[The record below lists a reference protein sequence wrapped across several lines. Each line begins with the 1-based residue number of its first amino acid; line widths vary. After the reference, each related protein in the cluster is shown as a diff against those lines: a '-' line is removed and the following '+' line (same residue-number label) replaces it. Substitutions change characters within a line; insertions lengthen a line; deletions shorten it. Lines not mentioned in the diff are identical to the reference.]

1 MRTPGDVRPAMQE
14 VLDTALAMAP
24 ASAQAHFSL
33 VLAEREYGPGRHKVS
48 TAAQIEDVASLTAWI
63 TATNAS
69 DEAIQHVERA
79 AMALAERHTQ
89 VPARRLLPHVLA
101 VHGKAQLLLRSGRQR
116 LRQTRE
122 LVRIDG
128 TTLSLASVLL
138 GDPGQD
144 QEATNYG
151 RAALVFLQEADA
163 RTETAM
169 YALAK
174 TARWQHD
181 YAMAA
186 DVAEQGFEPGPVDP
200 MTVQL
205 AYYEANSAALLGDQH
220 RARQALMRADQIAEA
235 VAAEGPASSPWSF
248 PAERRA
254 IFRLSVLLRT
264 GDPDGALAAAA
275 EADQGWKAGDLY
287 IPGTWAQVR
296 TGAAIAHL
304 QQDSL
309 DGAAEQVSP
318 VLTLAPEFR
327 IATVTGWLDDL
338 DKHLAQPRFSPSRIA
353 GDLRQQIRDSALP
366 LCRHMPF
373 REAGMTLP
381 AQMRDRW
388 RDRPQPRNGEGT
400 MRR

>member
-1 MRTPGDVRPAMQE
+1 MQE

-128 TTLSLASVLL
+128 TTLALASVLL

-338 DKHLAQPRFSPSRIA
+338 DKHLAQPRSDRGRPEA
-353 GDLRQQIRDSALP
+353 ADPGLRAAALP
-366 LCRHMPF
+366 TH
-373 REAGMTLP
+373 AI
-381 AQMRDRW
+381 
-388 RDRPQPRNGEGT
+388 
-400 MRR
+400 